1 MGGLP
6 IRRPAWTVFPA
17 ALLLATVAAGR
28 VFGEAMILIRPDQRA
43 IPMLVSKS
51 RVSKSEILLNYGT
64 GVIVGPAT
72 ILTAEHVL
80 TGRMEV
86 RLPKVTVSGQAICR
100 ARYEDLAV
108 LRAPLPKGTPYYRL
122 SYRMPGV
129 GETVTVGGYP
139 DRHWIVARGHVTN
152 VIHSA
157 NLGGRSVHTR
167 MIVFKPALQHGA
179 SGSPVLDGQGRVVGI
194 FVASN
199 TQANYS
205 IAFPTA
211 TSLRTCGKFVSQ

>member
-1 MGGLP
+1 M
-6 IRRPAWTVFPA
+6 RRRLWTVCLA
-17 ALLLATVAAGR
+17 ALLLATVAAGH
-28 VFGEAMILIRPDQRA
+28 VFGKATFLIRPDQRA

-80 TGRMEV
+80 AGKMEV
-86 RLPKVTVSGQAICR
+86 RLPRLTVSGQAVCR

-108 LRAPLPKGTPYYRL
+108 LRAPLPKDTPYYRL

-129 GETVTVGGYP
+129 GETVMAGGYP
-139 DRHWIVARGHVTN
+139 DRHWIVAIGHVTH
-152 VIHSA
+152 VIQSA

-167 MIVFKPALQHGA
+167 MIVFEPALHHGA

-205 IAFPTA
+205 IALPTA

>member
-1 MGGLP
+1 MRWPL
-6 IRRPAWTVFPA
+6 WTLFLA
-17 ALLLATVAAGR
+17 ALLLATVATGR
-28 VFGEAMILIRPDQRA
+28 VFGEARILLRPDQRA
-43 IPMLVSKS
+43 IPMLVAKS
-51 RVSKSEILLNYGT
+51 RVSKSEMLLTYGT

-86 RLPKVTVSGQAICR
+86 RLPKATVTGQAICQ

-122 SYRMPGV
+122 SYRMPRI
-129 GETVTVGGYP
+129 GETVRVGGYP
-139 DRHWIVARGHVTN
+139 DRHWIVAIGHVTH
-152 VIHSA
+152 VIQSA
-157 NLGGRSVHTR
+157 NLSGRSVYAR
-167 MIVFKPALQHGA
+167 MIVFEPALHHGA

-199 TQANYS
+199 MRANYS

-211 TSLRTCGKFVSQ
+211 TSLRTCGKFVSPGT